1 MKRFSI
7 LLILLCVA
15 VLSFAED
22 IIILK
27 SSNKI
32 EAIIQEVSKNEIKYK
47 KASNV
52 NGPTFTI
59 STSEVSS
66 IVYSNGDVQ
75 VFSKDNQQQG
85 NNNHKQASNKSHQQS
100 NNNQQQSNKPL
111 KSTSFKLQDAQ
122 SFYSVTLNYSFYKV
136 KDDDFADVPTL
147 NGFNAGFLA
156 QSRLYKN
163 LVLLWGLEYQ
173 FGYDKESGIGD
184 KNRMWSNKW
193 MNHNLKLPVRI
204 GFSMPFGQYSSVTT
218 FFGPSFDFNVSTV
231 NDHNGQ
237 FDKDKVDYVSGKYEG
252 YDGEWEENYSGK
264 SNEYKLLKVFDIP
277 LGLGAM
283 YKYKNFG
290 FRIQY
295 EWGLVN
301 RCKGE
306 MSNLKWHADQFTI
319 GLFYAF

>member
-47 KASNV
+47 KASNA

-75 VFSKDNQQQG
+75 VFSNDNQQQN
-85 NNNHKQASNKSHQQS
+85 NNNHQQASDKSQQQS

-136 KDDDFADVPTL
+136 KDKVFGDVPTL

-173 FGYDKESGIGD
+173 FGYDKESGIGEKGRLWTD
-184 KNRMWSNKW
+184 KW

-204 GFSMPFGQYSSVTT
+204 GFSMPFGQNSSVTA
-218 FFGPSFDFNVSTV
+218 FFGPSFDFNVSTAL
-231 NDHNGQ
+231 DFED
-237 FDKDKVDYVSGKYEG
+237 FDKEKWDLVSGKYEFVNG
-252 YDGEWEENYSGK
+252 EDGRKFSRKDNYRK
-264 SNEYKLLKVFDIP
+264 VLKVFDIP